1 MKVHKKIAIAILLIA
16 VAVAGY
22 ILYPR
27 EFKVR
32 EDEIALRIQMDTKED
47 IGLLVYD
54 YNIAGHDYSGGIS
67 NTDRSLIGHD
77 EELIVTWNDEELK
90 IKTEE
95 DIPFK
100 ITFRIITEYTDP
112 NYENNYPEGITV
124 YLDPIEWTA
133 HLGEEYEVRI
143 TGDST
148 NGYEAQYTDG
158 A

>member
-1 MKVHKKIAIAILLIA
+1 MLTSVACRNALLTGILPIRRYNLKVHKKIAIAILLTA

-67 NTDRSLIGHD
+67 NADRSLIGHD

-100 ITFRIITEYTDP
+100 ITTFS
-112 NYENNYPEGITV
+112 V
-124 YLDPIEWTA
+124 
-133 HLGEEYEVRI
+133 
-143 TGDST
+143 
-148 NGYEAQYTDG
+148 
-158 A
+158 